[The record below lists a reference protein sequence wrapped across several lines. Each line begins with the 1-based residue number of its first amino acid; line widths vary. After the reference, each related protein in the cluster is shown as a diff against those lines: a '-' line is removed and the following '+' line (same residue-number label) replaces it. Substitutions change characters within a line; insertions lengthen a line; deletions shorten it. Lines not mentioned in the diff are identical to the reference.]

1 MYKVRDEVTDNAN
14 RYLQFLVDSSHH
26 DLMYYM
32 NLYVFNKMYNTDFGN
47 LVPLVL
53 ANVLHI
59 NIAIISKDVH
69 GYNVRVIHTNASTD
83 TLGNILVYKT
93 PDHYDSIIL
102 KTVTTGN
109 NSKCC
114 DKYKRI
120 GVSHT
125 GQHHAPVTDSPR
137 LYEKDRFSDGSVLPG
152 SPCSSGGISMM
163 RDNTPSTIISSDR
176 ATNVHK
182 YGKTGTGN
190 ESIIDIS
197 FVFNEQSIKQATHLA
212 TENITVDMDMTQ
224 ASVLADET
232 VVSEPNDF
240 ISNLK
245 KLRYCNPKNMIIGH
259 ININSLRNKYVPI
272 RSILQNGLCDIFA
285 LSETK
290 LDESFPTAQ
299 FHISNFVLHR
309 KDRNSHGGGII
320 TYIRSD
326 LPHRRRFDLELNV
339 NTFEF
344 IILEVQFYNKEKWF
358 ICSCYKPPGV
368 KDSVF
373 ERSFNELLNSLQTE
387 SPHILIIGDINF
399 DMSK

>member
-1 MYKVRDEVTDNAN
+1 MYMVRDEVTENAN

-109 NSKCC
+109 SSKCC

-125 GQHHAPVTDSPR
+125 GWHHAPVTDSPR

-152 SPCSSGGISMM
+152 SPCSSGGILWCVTI
-163 RDNTPSTIISSDR
+163 RQVLLYRPTGQLTST
-176 ATNVHK
+176 NMVK
-182 YGKTGTGN
+182 
-190 ESIIDIS
+190 
-197 FVFNEQSIKQATHLA
+197 LA
-212 TENITVDMDMTQ
+212 LVMNRLLIL
-224 ASVLADET
+224 VLFST
-232 VVSEPNDF
+232 
-240 ISNLK
+240 
-245 KLRYCNPKNMIIGH
+245 
-259 ININSLRNKYVPI
+259 NSL
-272 RSILQNGLCDIFA
+272 
-285 LSETK
+285 
-290 LDESFPTAQ
+290 
-299 FHISNFVLHR
+299 
-309 KDRNSHGGGII
+309 
-320 TYIRSD
+320 
-326 LPHRRRFDLELNV
+326 
-339 NTFEF
+339 
-344 IILEVQFYNKEKWF
+344 
-358 ICSCYKPPGV
+358 
-368 KDSVF
+368 
-373 ERSFNELLNSLQTE
+373 
-387 SPHILIIGDINF
+387 
-399 DMSK
+399 